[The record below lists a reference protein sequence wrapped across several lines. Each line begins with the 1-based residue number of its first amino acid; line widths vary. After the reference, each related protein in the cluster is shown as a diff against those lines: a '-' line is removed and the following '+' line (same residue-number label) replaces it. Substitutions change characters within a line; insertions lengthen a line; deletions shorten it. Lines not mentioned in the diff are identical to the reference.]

1 MATRAGC
8 CFDFAG
14 CAMLDSCR
22 RRLGMM
28 SFAAAVAV
36 VEAGLAKAKARARA
50 CAAAV

>member
-28 SFAAAVAV
+28 SFAAAVVA
-36 VEAGLAKAKARARA
+36 VEAGLAKARARA